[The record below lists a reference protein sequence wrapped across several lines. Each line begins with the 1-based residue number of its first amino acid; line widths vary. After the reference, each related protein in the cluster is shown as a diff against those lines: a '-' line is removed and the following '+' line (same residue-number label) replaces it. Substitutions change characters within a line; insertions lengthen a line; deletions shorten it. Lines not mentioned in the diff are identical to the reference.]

1 MNSRDEIQT
10 HLGRHQVCR
19 FCRKRRPNLTERGVR
34 DLTADAN
41 SRLVPGRDSREE
53 PENMFVCRALSKT
66 PGAFVSLTKGC
77 QNVSLRF
84 VTLV

>member
-10 HLGRHQVCR
+10 HLGRHKVCR

-41 SRLVPGRDSREE
+41 SKLVLGRDSR
-53 PENMFVCRALSKT
+53 
-66 PGAFVSLTKGC
+66 
-77 QNVSLRF
+77 
-84 VTLV
+84 